1 MYLTVADNEGTMVS
15 LIQSNY
21 AGFGSGLVV
30 PELGFG
36 LQDRG
41 SLFNMEL
48 GTANQYEP
56 GKRPFHTIIP
66 GFATKYDDDGV
77 EQPWMSFGVMG
88 GNIQP
93 KSMMLQRIC
102 AWPCGW

>member
-1 MYLTVADNEGTMVS
+1 MVS

-21 AGFGSGLVV
+21 EGFGSGLVI

-41 SLFNMEL
+41 SLFNMGE

-56 GKRPFHTIIP
+56 GKR
-66 GFATKYDDDGV
+66 
-77 EQPWMSFGVMG
+77 
-88 GNIQP
+88 
-93 KSMMLQRIC
+93 
-102 AWPCGW
+102 